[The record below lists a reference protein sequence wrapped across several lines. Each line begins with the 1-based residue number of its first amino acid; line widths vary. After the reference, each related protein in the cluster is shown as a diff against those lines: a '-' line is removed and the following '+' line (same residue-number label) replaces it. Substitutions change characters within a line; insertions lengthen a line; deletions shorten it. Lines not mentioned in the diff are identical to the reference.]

1 MHAEHEKMA
10 VTTASSELLSS
21 GDLPAEITTEQQ
33 PGAWHAYPSGTRWLT
48 VTLGAALVAS
58 LQRLLPIT
66 VAETTKS
73 FPASASGAVG
83 VEATDRCTYGSG
95 VNTVGRQSSF
105 RLVKVLLVA
114 SAIATAAHWVEA
126 HSDAEA
132 RAAAPAPTVSNGV
145 IKHAH
150 GC

>member
-66 VAETTKS
+66 VAETTKY

-105 RLVKVLLVA
+105 RLVAGCLAGWLIGWLAGWLV
-114 SAIATAAHWVEA
+114 
-126 HSDAEA
+126 
-132 RAAAPAPTVSNGV
+132 TVHCGRR
-145 IKHAH
+145 IDFDYY
-150 GC
+150 